1 MITAIAKG
9 DLKMIRS
16 EQDSNPGLC
25 DTCTAATVIYQLSYE
40 PNWRRVIMIVHDN
53 SLKMDNICESHI
65 SIPKH
70 SVQCCTC

>member
-25 DTCTAATVIYQLSYE
+25 DTCTAATVIYQLGYE
-40 PNWRRVIMIVHDN
+40 PNWRRVIMIIHDN

-65 SIPKH
+65 
-70 SVQCCTC
+70 